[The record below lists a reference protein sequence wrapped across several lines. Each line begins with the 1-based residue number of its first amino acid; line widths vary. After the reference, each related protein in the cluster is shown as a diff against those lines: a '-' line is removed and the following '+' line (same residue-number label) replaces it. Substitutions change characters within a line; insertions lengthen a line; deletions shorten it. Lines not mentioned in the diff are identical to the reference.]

1 MNMSAD
7 KTKVRVLVV
16 DDSVLMGRQIAGIL
30 DNDEQIEVV
39 GRAKD
44 GMEALEMVAELKPDV
59 VTLDVEMP
67 RMDGITALK
76 HIMVK
81 YSTPTVMISALT
93 KEGATTTFD
102 ALKYG
107 AIDVI
112 AKPSRRQNV
121 SLDAQREDIVN
132 KVKRAA
138 AIRTGRSR
146 YIRMSGGKAGA
157 LRPTGEPPNS
167 MTRFVGLGAG
177 TGGYYSLLRIIPGLG
192 SDFSDVVVAVILVSA
207 RYIEP
212 FVTYLASH
220 SPVRVKTVKEGRTV
234 EKGTVYI
241 CSGQDGP
248 TISADSDGQLRLRLS
263 KVTSEF
269 SAGGAVDRMMKSLAG
284 IAGNRAMG
292 CVLSGPG
299 NDGAEGIHE
308 IRQAG
313 GITVVQDINN
323 CMDPSMPL
331 AVLKNGTVGKI
342 IPDFLIAQFLLN
354 PEAHLEN

>member
-1 MNMSAD
+1 MN
-7 KTKVRVLVV
+7 
-16 DDSVLMGRQIAGIL
+16 
-30 DNDEQIEVV
+30 
-39 GRAKD
+39 
-44 GMEALEMVAELKPDV
+44 
-59 VTLDVEMP
+59 
-67 RMDGITALK
+67 
-76 HIMVK
+76 
-81 YSTPTVMISALT
+81 SALT

-121 SLDAQREDIVN
+121 SLDAQREDIIN

-157 LRPTGEPPNS
+157 LRPTGEPPNA
-167 MTRFVGLGAG
+167 MTRFIGLGAG
-177 TGGYYSLLRIIPGLG
+177 TGGYYSLLRIIPSLG
-192 SDFSDVVVAVILVSA
+192 SDFSDVIIAVILVSA
-207 RYIEP
+207 RYVEP

-220 SPVRVKTVKEGRTV
+220 SPIRVKTVKEGRTV
-234 EKGTVYI
+234 EKGTVYV

-248 TISADSDGQLRLRLS
+248 IISADGDGMLRLRLT
-263 KVTSEF
+263 KITSEF
-269 SAGGAVDRMMKSLAG
+269 VEGGAIDRMFQSLAA
-284 IAGNRAMG
+284 IAGPKTVG

-308 IRQAG
+308 VGRAG

-331 AVLKNGTVGKI
+331 AVLKKGTVEKI
-342 IPDFLIAQFLLN
+342 IPDFLMADFLVN
-354 PEAHLEN
+354 PEAHREN

>member
-1 MNMSAD
+1 MSRSAEHP
-7 KTKVRVLVV
+7 KIRVLVV

-30 DNDEQIEVV
+30 DQDPGVEVI

-81 YSTPTVMISALT
+81 HSTPTVMISALT
-93 KEGATTTFD
+93 KEGAITTFD
-102 ALKYG
+102 SLKYG

-121 SLDAQREDIVN
+121 SLDAQRTDIIN

-138 AIRTGRSR
+138 AIRLGRSR

-157 LRPTGEPPNS
+157 LRPTGEPPDQT
-167 MTRFVGLGAG
+167 TRFIGLGTG
-177 TGGYYSLLRIIPGLG
+177 TGGYYSLLRIIPSLG
-192 SDFSDVVVAVILVSA
+192 SDFSDVILAVILVSA
-207 RYIEP
+207 RYVEP

-220 SPVRVKTVKEGRTV
+220 SPVRVKAVKEGRTL

-241 CSGQDGP
+241 ASGQDGP
-248 TISADSDGQLRLRLS
+248 TISADGDGMFRMHLTKTTSDF
-263 KVTSEF
+263 SE
-269 SAGGAVDRMMKSLAG
+269 GGAIDRMFRSLAA
-284 IAGNRAMG
+284 IAGNRALG
-292 CVLSGPG
+292 GVLSGPG
-299 NDGAEGIHE
+299 NDGAQGLHE
-308 IRQAG
+308 IRQVG
-313 GITVVQDINN
+313 GITAVQDINN

-331 AVLKNGTVGKI
+331 AVLKRGTVDKI
-342 IPDFLIAQFLLN
+342 IPDFLMADFLVDPQAQR
-354 PEAHLEN
+354 EN

>member
-1 MNMSAD
+1 MSRPGLNAR
-7 KTKVRVLVV
+7 VRVLVV
-16 DDSVLMGRQIAGIL
+16 DDSVLMGRQISRIL
-30 DNDEQIEVV
+30 DHDEDIEVV

-44 GMEALEMVAELKPDV
+44 GLEALEMVAELQPDV

-81 YSTPTVMISALT
+81 HSVPTVMISALT

-121 SLDAQREDIVN
+121 SLEAQREDIIN

-138 AIRTGRSR
+138 AIRMGRSR
-146 YIRMSGGKAGA
+146 YIRMSGAKAGTVT
-157 LRPTGEPPNS
+157 PVGEAPNAF
-167 MTRFVGLGAG
+167 TRFIGMGAG
-177 TGGYYSLLRIIPGLG
+177 TGGYYSLLRIVPSLG
-192 SDFSDVVVAVILVSA
+192 ADFNDVLIIVILVSA
-207 RYIEP
+207 RYVEP

-220 SPVRVKTVKEGRTV
+220 SAVRVKTVREGRTI
-234 EKGTVYI
+234 ETGTVYV

-248 TISADSDGQLRLRLS
+248 TLSAESDGMLRFRLS
-263 KVTSEF
+263 KVGAEF
-269 SAGGAVDRMMKSLAG
+269 SEGGAVDRMFRSLATV
-284 IAGNRAMG
+284 AGNKTVG
-292 CVLSGPG
+292 FVLSGPG

-308 IRQAG
+308 IRQTG
-313 GITVVQDINN
+313 GIAVVQDINN

-331 AVLKNGTVGKI
+331 AVLKGGTVEKI
-342 IPDFLIAQFLLN
+342 LPDFLMADYILN
-354 PEAHLEN
+354 PQAHQEN